1 MRPRSHLPDPERRAR
16 SRLTQILHD
25 QPFLCGSL
33 VTMRRTCG
41 KPGCKCTRG
50 DLHPGLYLEPILLP
64 FLPEKP
70 IAKMPPPPF

>member
-1 MRPRSHLPDPERRAR
+1 
-16 SRLTQILHD
+16 
-25 QPFLCGSL
+25 
-33 VTMRRTCG
+33 MRRTCG